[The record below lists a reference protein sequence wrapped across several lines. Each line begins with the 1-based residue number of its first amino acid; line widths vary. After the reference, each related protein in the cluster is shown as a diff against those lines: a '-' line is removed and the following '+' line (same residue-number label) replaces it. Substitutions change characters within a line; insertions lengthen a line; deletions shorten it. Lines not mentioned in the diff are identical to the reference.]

1 MLYCCAG
8 EERTGDVKGPVVFSK
23 RGQYEA
29 ALKDLTD
36 RRSAVPLVTAPGR
49 VRVSEG
55 KQGRQPEGGSAVGAF
70 VEPDLVVD
78 SLSLPGAA
86 TQALAPISANAHN
99 NAEAEPAQAPQP
111 EGERPPTLIVVVS
124 SAPESAKAA
133 TAGNANA
140 HNNANA

>member
-1 MLYCCAG
+1 M
-8 EERTGDVKGPVVFSK
+8 KGPVVFSK
-23 RGQYEA
+23 SAQYEA
-29 ALKDLTD
+29 ALKDPTD
-36 RRSAVPLVTAPGR
+36 HKSAAPLATASGR

-55 KQGRQPEGGSAVGAF
+55 EQGRQPQGGSAVGAY
-70 VEPDLVVD
+70 VEPDLIAD
-78 SLSLPGAA
+78 NLALPGAA

-111 EGERPPTLIVVVS
+111 EGEHPPALIVAV
-124 SAPESAKAA
+124 APAPMSAKAA